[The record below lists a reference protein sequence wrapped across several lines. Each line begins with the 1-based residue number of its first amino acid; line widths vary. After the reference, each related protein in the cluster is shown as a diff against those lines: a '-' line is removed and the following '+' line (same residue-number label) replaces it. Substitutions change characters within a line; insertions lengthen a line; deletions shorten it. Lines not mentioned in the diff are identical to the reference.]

1 MKWLESPQNGAE
13 SFLRQALDEAA
24 FRTGD
29 EIARRRLWTRLST
42 PLGALRVRPWL
53 MRTAMT
59 TALVAGTAGA
69 LLVWPRSVS
78 IEPIPEHRTAPVAKT
93 SPEPR
98 EPTALARVPLLDGPK
113 IVRTKARER
122 ARLRLWGGT
131 EADLEPNSTLV
142 VDDKHRPAI
151 ERGRVSLAV
160 PRQEKG
166 HHFELG
172 AGPYKISV
180 LGTRFHVRVAGDSV
194 GVDVDEGVVEVWHN
208 QRVVR
213 VEAGEAWTSPST
225 PRHSARKLPPR
236 RVASAAPPPGWSSAP
251 AEYHAYRAALAEGHP
266 QKAVE
271 ILESVARGEG
281 PAAEN
286 AAYEV
291 GKVLRDNLSRPR
303 QALSAWK
310 RYRARFPRGVLRVEV
325 DLYVLETLGMLD
337 DRAAAL
343 GEAQDFLAR
352 YPDSERRAE
361 ISRLVERL
369 RQETRGSASGRERSG
384 GAGPTAF

>member
-1 MKWLESPQNGAE
+1 MKWLEPPQSQAE
-13 SFLRQALDEAA
+13 AFLRQALEEATA
-24 FRTGD
+24 RTGD
-29 EIARRRLWTRLST
+29 EIARRRVWTRLAM

-59 TALVAGTAGA
+59 SVLVAGTAGA

-78 IEPIPEHRTAPVAKT
+78 MEPLPQPRPPVARQT
-93 SPEPR
+93 APEPR

-113 IVRTKARER
+113 VVRTKAKER

-142 VDDKHRPAI
+142 VDDRHNPSI

-160 PRQEKG
+160 PRQDPG
-166 HHFELG
+166 RRFILA

-194 GVDVDEGVVEVWHN
+194 GVDVDEGVVEVWRGP
-208 QRVVR
+208 RVVR

-225 PRHSARKLPPR
+225 PRRHAARKR
-236 RVASAAPPPGWSSAP
+236 GRIAVSAPPSAWSSAP
-251 AEYHAYRAALAEGHP
+251 AEYRAYRAALAEGHP
-266 QKAVE
+266 QRAVE
-271 ILESVARGEG
+271 ILESVARGQG

-291 GKVLRDNLSRPR
+291 GKVLRDHLSRPR
-303 QALSAWK
+303 QALAAWN
-310 RYRARFPRGVLRVEV
+310 RYRARYPHGVLRVEV
-325 DLYVLETLGMLD
+325 DLYVLETLGNLD
-337 DRAAAL
+337 DSAL
-343 GEAQDFLAR
+343 ALREAEAFLAR
-352 YPDSERRAE
+352 YPDNERRAE
-361 ISRLVERL
+361 ISRLAQRL
-369 RQETRGSASGRERSG
+369 REEVRASAVSRSGLKVGDGSA
-384 GAGPTAF
+384 AP